1 MASIIPKNWTCQ
13 SGETVLSCHSLPG
26 PSNPFNDEE
35 KVPLRTNADLIVG
48 EDERNGANANRGES
62 DQIGTASCSI
72 HPYIASAITTTT
84 NSKRKRSTVSS
95 SDDDIDSKD
104 ENRNDYNDTA
114 NHDNNDIRSCSYSST
129 NVSNS
134 GGTDISDG
142 YDLSNSIGTIIKPKY
157 ANALSLANTL
167 EITSMT
173 TYSTTP
179 ILEQSIMQRED
190 LSNKQK
196 AELLFD
202 KVKGL
207 PCWLTDSVTCYVGC
221 HDYYNNGTKISIH
234 HLPCILA
241 DYSMLFV
248 TV

>member
-1 MASIIPKNWTCQ
+1 MASYIPKNWTCQ
-13 SGETVLSCHSLPG
+13 SGETIFRCHSLPG
-26 PSNPFNDEE
+26 PSKPFNNEE

-142 YDLSNSIGTIIKPKY
+142 YDLSNSIGTIIKPTY

-179 ILEQSIMQRED
+179 ILEQFIMQRDD
-190 LSNKQK
+190 LSNKEK
-196 AELLFD
+196 AELLFN

-207 PCWLTDSVTCYVGC
+207 SCWLTDSVTSDVMIIIIWIRLE
-221 HDYYNNGTKISIH
+221 T
-234 HLPCILA
+234 L
-241 DYSMLFV
+241 
-248 TV
+248 